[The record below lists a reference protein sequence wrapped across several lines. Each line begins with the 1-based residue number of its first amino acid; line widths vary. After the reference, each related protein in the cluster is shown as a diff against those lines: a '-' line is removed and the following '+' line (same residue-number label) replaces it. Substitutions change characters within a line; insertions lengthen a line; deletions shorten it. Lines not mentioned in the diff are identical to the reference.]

1 MIEIVSKAGVYK
13 FDPDTERLFR
23 DNIFIPKS
31 EIEPLYS
38 GNGRDKSAPS
48 FAGLW
53 IKNKNQVITLTGNI
67 KPLVDINQIH

>member
-1 MIEIVSKAGVYK
+1 MIEIVSKTGVYK
-13 FDPDTERLFR
+13 FDPETERLFK

-48 FAGLW
+48 FVGLW
-53 IKNKNQVITLTGNI
+53 IKNKNQVITLTGNV